1 MHNNLFF
8 IRSVFFFFF
17 APHLLN
23 YMTSLSTQV
32 AKAEYYDIYFK
43 ASRIVKHTQTVE
55 KINIK

>member
-1 MHNNLFF
+1 
-8 IRSVFFFFF
+8 
-17 APHLLN
+17 
-23 YMTSLSTQV
+23 MTSLSTQV